1 MRLYMI
7 RHGQTY
13 ANRDQYYY
21 GKEEVALT
29 DLGEAQ
35 ARSIR
40 PVLSKVPFD
49 RVYSSD
55 LLRAIQTQRLALPG
69 VEGIREPLL
78 REIEAGDLGG
88 KTYAWFREHQAQY
101 GDWTPGK
108 DQRGYAPVGGESMDD
123 VQARLRKFLE
133 KLEEDPCDNVAAFVH
148 NGVLGCMLRLV
159 LGATDFKRNAVA
171 SANCA
176 VHIFEYDG
184 TMWKLKA
191 WNYMVPLNGEEI
203 Q

>member
-13 ANRDQYYY
+13 ANRDKFYY
-21 GKEEVALT
+21 GKEEVDLT
-29 DLGEAQ
+29 PLGEEQ
-35 ARSIR
+35 AKSIR
-40 PVLSKVPFD
+40 PVLERIPFD
-49 RVYSSD
+49 KVYSSD
-55 LLRAIQTQRLALPG
+55 YLRAIRTQQLALPG

-78 REIEAGDLGG
+78 REIDAGELGG
-88 KTYAWFREHQAQY
+88 KPHSYLVENQAKY

-108 DQRGYAPVGGESMDD
+108 DQRGYAPAGGESMED
-123 VQARLRKFLE
+123 VGNRLKKFLQMLE
-133 KLEEDPCDNVAAFVH
+133 KDPCDNVAAFVH

-159 LGATDFKRNAVA
+159 LGATDFKRNAVY

-176 VHIFEYDG
+176 VHVFEYDG
-184 TMWKLKA
+184 KMWKLVS

-203 Q
+203 K